1 MKKIGLILLICV
13 ALMLCAMTGM
23 AEEPITV
30 KINGAVL
37 ESDVP
42 AKLVNDRT
50 MLPMRA
56 VFQAL
61 GATVTWIEEDQLVLA
76 IRENTLITMQIG
88 SQNMSISKD
97 GQDSQ
102 LVLDAVPFVT
112 NDRTM
117 VPVRAVAEALRA
129 KVDWVEKTNT
139 VVITDDYLTK

>member
-1 MKKIGLILLICV
+1 MKKLGLILLVCA
-13 ALMLCAMTGM
+13 ALMLCVMTGA

-30 KINGAVL
+30 KVNGAVL

-42 AKLVNDRT
+42 AQLVNDRT

-56 VFQAL
+56 VFEAL

-76 IRENTLITMQIG
+76 VRENTLITMQIG

-117 VPVRAVAEALRA
+117 VPVRAVAEALSA
-129 KVDWVEKTNT
+129 KVDWAEETNT

>member
-56 VFQAL
+56 VFEAL

-117 VPVRAVAEALRA
+117 VPVRAVAEALSA

>member
-56 VFQAL
+56 VFEAL
-61 GATVTWIEEDQLVLA
+61 GATVTWIAEDQLVLA

-117 VPVRAVAEALRA
+117 VPVRAVAEALSA